1 MMDGKQMTVIWHV
14 DGLKVSYIYLKKV
27 EGFGKW
33 LSKTYGKKVTGHI
46 GKVQDYMG
54 IIFKYTQKGKVVI
67 NQIKYIKLIID
78 EFPEEIKKTRATPA
92 ADYLFTVRGESEAR
106 PLPEEQA
113 VYFHH
118 AVAQLNYL
126 ATGSRRD
133 IHPCVAFLTTRV

>member
-1 MMDGKQMTVIWHV
+1 MTRH
-14 DGLKVSYIYLKKV
+14 
-27 EGFGKW
+27 
-33 LSKTYGKKVTGHI
+33 T
-46 GKVQDYMG
+46 GKVHDYLGM
-54 IIFKYTQKGKVVI
+54 IFDYTHNGKVMI

-78 EFPEEIKKTRATPA
+78 EFPEDIKRTQATPA
-92 ADYLFTVRGESEAR
+92 ADYLFTVRDESEAR

-133 IHPCVAFLTTRV
+133 IHPCVAFLMTQVRKPDKDD